1 MECQATAEQPSPT
14 PMARRPRET
23 SVAPAHDDA
32 RSAAT
37 AAIRELG
44 PDVLRYLRATLR
56 DEGDAGDA
64 FAVFAERLWKGLAS
78 FRGECPLRA
87 WALRIAFNAAR
98 DVRDEAWRRR
108 VRPFE
113 PGEASAI
120 AEEVRTTS
128 RRRRERDAAGV
139 DALRLT
145 LTPEEQ
151 ALLTLRLDQRLSW
164 AEIASVLSTPGQPTM
179 PGAVHKRYERLT
191 DRLARLARLKR
202 LVE

>member
-1 MECQATAEQPSPT
+1 MEGQATAEQPRT
-14 PMARRPRET
+14 TTMARRTRET

-56 DEGDAGDA
+56 DEADAGDA

-128 RRRRERDAAGV
+128 RRRRERESAGL
-139 DALRLT
+139 DRMRLT
-145 LTPEEQ
+145 LSPEEQ
-151 ALLTLRLDQRLSW
+151 TLLTLRLDQRLSW
-164 AEIASVLSTPGQPTM
+164 ADIAAVLSTPGRPTT

-191 DRLARLARLKR
+191 ERLTRLARLEG